1 MRVVVI
7 GGGVMGRALIT
18 GFAGLDPAP
27 QIVVVEKDP
36 DRAADLQSAGFAVGG
51 LDAVADADVLLLAVK
66 PQDVAALVATIGSA
80 IPESAVVIS
89 IAAGVST
96 AALTAHIAAAG
107 GSARAIVRVMP
118 NTPARIGAGVLGVS
132 AGTDCPES
140 AVATAVRLME
150 TAGVVVTIPED
161 QQEALTAVSGSGPA
175 YVFYLAEQLIASARA
190 HGLSEDV
197 AAAIVRQTL
206 LGSALLYAESG
217 ESPEVLR
224 RNVTSPGGTTAA
236 AIAVFEDRAF
246 AEIVHA
252 ALAAN
257 IARSG
262 ELSL

>member
-18 GFAGLDPAP
+18 GFGDLDPAP
-27 QIVVVEKDP
+27 EIVVVEKDP
-36 DRAADLQSAGFAVGG
+36 ARAEDLRAAGFAVGG
-51 LDAVADADVLLLAVK
+51 LDAVAGADVVLVAVK
-66 PQDVAALVATIGSA
+66 PQDVAGLIAEVGAS
-80 IPESAVVIS
+80 IPESTVVIS

-96 AALTAHIAAAG
+96 TALAAHIEAAG
-107 GSARAIVRVMP
+107 GSARSIVRVMP

-132 AGTDCPES
+132 AGAACAEH
-140 AVATAVRLME
+140 AVTTAVRLME
-150 TAGVVVTIPED
+150 TAGVVVTIPEEH
-161 QQEALTAVSGSGPA
+161 QEALTAVSGSGPA
-175 YVFYLAEQLIASARA
+175 YVFYLAEKLIDSARA
-190 HGLSEDV
+190 HGLSDEV
-197 AAAIVRQTL
+197 AAVIVRQTL
-206 LGSALLYAESG
+206 LGSALLYSESG
-217 ESPEVLR
+217 EAPEVLR

-246 AEIVHA
+246 DEIIHA

>member
-7 GGGVMGRALIT
+7 GGGVMGRALIA
-18 GFAGLDPAP
+18 GFQRLEPAP
-27 QIVVVEKDP
+27 EIVVVEKDAV
-36 DRAADLQSAGFAVGG
+36 RADELRSTG
-51 LDAVADADVLLLAVK
+51 LAVAGMAAVSEADVLLVAVK
-66 PQDVAALVATIGSA
+66 PQDVAALIAEVGGA
-80 IPESAVVIS
+80 IPSSAVVIS
-89 IAAGVST
+89 IAAGIST
-96 AALTAHIAAAG
+96 SSLEAHIAAAG
-107 GSARAIVRVMP
+107 GAARSIVRVMP

-132 AGTDCPES
+132 AGAGCPES

-150 TAGVVVTIPED
+150 TAGVVVTIPEE

-175 YVFYLAEQLIASARA
+175 YVFYLAEKLIESARA
-190 HGLSEDV
+190 HGLSDDV
-197 AAAIVRQTL
+197 AAVIVRQTL

-217 ESPEVLR
+217 DSPEVLR

-236 AIAVFEDRAF
+236 AIAVFEERAL

>member
-18 GFAGLDPAP
+18 GFGGLDPAP
-27 QIVVVEKDP
+27 EVVVVEKDP
-36 DRAADLQSAGFAVGG
+36 ARADDLRAAGYLVDDMTALAG
-51 LDAVADADVLLLAVK
+51 ADVVLIAVK
-66 PQDVAALVATIGSA
+66 PQDVAGLIAEVGAA
-80 IPESAVVIS
+80 IPASAVVVS

-96 AALTAHIAAAG
+96 TALASHIEAAG
-107 GSARAIVRVMP
+107 GTARSIVRVMP
-118 NTPARIGAGVLGVS
+118 NTPARIGAGVLGIS
-132 AGTDCPES
+132 AGAACPES

-150 TAGVVVTIPED
+150 TAGVVVTIPEE

-175 YVFYLAEQLIASARA
+175 YVFYLAEKLIDAARA
-190 HGLSEDV
+190 HGLSDDV
-197 AAAIVRQTL
+197 AAVIVRQTL

-257 IARSG
+257 ITRSG

>member
-7 GGGVMGRALIT
+7 GGGVMGRALIA
-18 GFAGLDPAP
+18 GFADLDPAP
-27 QIVVVEKDP
+27 EVTVVEKDAAK
-36 DRAADLQSAGFAVGG
+36 AADLQAAGFAIVD
-51 LDAVADADVLLLAVK
+51 LDALVDADVVLIAVK
-66 PQDVAALVATIGSA
+66 PQDVGALVSQVGAS
-80 IPESAVVIS
+80 IPPSAVVIS

-96 AALTAHIAAAG
+96 GALESHIAAAG
-107 GSARAIVRVMP
+107 GSARSIVRVMP

-132 AGTDCPES
+132 AGAACPES

-150 TAGVVVTIPED
+150 TAGVVVTIPEEH
-161 QQEALTAVSGSGPA
+161 QEALTAVSGSGPA
-175 YVFYLAEQLIASARA
+175 YVFYLAEKLIESARA
-190 HGLSEDV
+190 HGLSEEV
-197 AAAIVRQTL
+197 ASTIVRQTV

-236 AIAVFEDRAF
+236 AIAVFEDRAL
-246 AEIVHA
+246 AAIVHD

-257 IARSG
+257 ITRSG

>member
-18 GFAGLDPAP
+18 GFRDLDPSP
-27 QIVVVEKDP
+27 DIVVVEKDAE
-36 DRAADLQSAGFAVGG
+36 RSADLVSAGFVVGDM
-51 LDAVADADVLLLAVK
+51 DALAGADVVLIAVK
-66 PQDVAALVATIGSA
+66 PQDVAALIAQVGAS
-80 IPESAVVIS
+80 IPDTAVVIS
-89 IAAGVST
+89 IAAGVT
-96 AALTAHIAAAG
+96 TQALESHITAAG
-107 GSARAIVRVMP
+107 GSATHIVRVMP

-132 AGTDCPES
+132 AGVSCPPD
-140 AVATAVRLME
+140 AVTAAVRLLE
-150 TAGVVVTIPED
+150 TAGVVVTIPEEH
-161 QQEALTAVSGSGPA
+161 QEALTAVSGSGPA
-175 YVFYLAEQLIASARA
+175 YIFYLAEKLIESARA
-190 HGLSEDV
+190 HGLSDEV
-197 AAAIVRQTL
+197 ASVIVRQTL

-217 ESPEVLR
+217 EEPQVLR

-246 AEIVHA
+246 ADIVHA